1 LIKDDGFI
9 YEARGSVMFGIVV
22 ATHGEFGQDMVATLQ
37 MILGSSEGILAIALL
52 PSESLEGFKS
62 KMEEALNKV
71 DPKNEGALV
80 LVDMIGGTPFNVA
93 MLTAQTRPLQVV
105 TGVNLPMLIK
115 VATSQDEPNLESLAV
130 ETQKVAREGI
140 ATSIEMLK
148 RKKV

>member
-1 LIKDDGFI
+1 
-9 YEARGSVMFGIVV
+9 MFGIVV

-52 PSESLEGFKS
+52 PSESLEGFKT
-62 KMEEALNKV
+62 KMEEVLKKV
-71 DPKNEGALV
+71 DPENQGALV
-80 LVDMIGGTPFNVA
+80 LVDMVGGTPFNVA

-115 VATSQDEPNLESLAV
+115 VATSQDEPDLETLAV

-140 ATSIEMLK
+140 VTSVEMLK

>member
-1 LIKDDGFI
+1 
-9 YEARGSVMFGIVV
+9 MFGIVV

-62 KMEEALNKV
+62 QMEEALKKV
-71 DPKNEGALV
+71 DSKNQGALV

-115 VATSQDEPNLESLAV
+115 VATSQDEPNLETLAV

-140 ATSIEMLK
+140 ATSVEMLK
-148 RKKV
+148 NKKV

>member
-1 LIKDDGFI
+1 
-9 YEARGSVMFGIVV
+9 MFGIVV

-62 KMEEALNKV
+62 KMEEALKKV
-71 DPKNEGALV
+71 DSKNQGALV
-80 LVDMIGGTPFNVA
+80 LVDMVGGTPFNVA

-115 VATSQDEPNLESLAV
+115 VATSQDEPNLESQAI
-130 ETQKVAREGI
+130 EAQKAAREGI
-140 ATSIEMLK
+140 VTSVEMLK
-148 RKKV
+148 NKKV

>member
-1 LIKDDGFI
+1 
-9 YEARGSVMFGIVV
+9 MFGIVV

-52 PSESLEGFKS
+52 PSESLEGFKT
-62 KMEEALNKV
+62 KMEEVLKKV
-71 DPKNEGALV
+71 DPENQGALV
-80 LVDMIGGTPFNVA
+80 LVDMVGGTPFNVA

-115 VATSQDEPNLESLAV
+115 VATSQDEPNLETLAV

-140 ATSIEMLK
+140 ATSVEMLK
-148 RKKV
+148 NKKV

>member
-1 LIKDDGFI
+1 
-9 YEARGSVMFGIVV
+9 MFGIIV

-37 MILGSSEGILAIALL
+37 MILGSSEGVLAIALL

-62 KMEEALNKV
+62 KMEEALKKI
-71 DPKNEGALV
+71 DPENRGALV
-80 LVDMIGGTPFNVA
+80 LVDMVGGTPFNVA
-93 MLTAQTRPLQVV
+93 MLTSQTRPLQVV

-115 VATSQDEPNLESLAV
+115 AATSQDEPDLETLAV

>member
-1 LIKDDGFI
+1 
-9 YEARGSVMFGIVV
+9 MFGIVV

-37 MILGSSEGILAIALL
+37 MILGSSEGIQAIALL

-62 KMEEALNKV
+62 KMEETLKKV
-71 DPKNEGALV
+71 DSKNQGALV

-105 TGVNLPMLIK
+105 TGVNLPMLIQ
-115 VATSQDEPNLESLAV
+115 VATNQDEPNLETLAV

-140 ATSIEMLK
+140 VTSVEILK
-148 RKKV
+148 NKKV

>member
-1 LIKDDGFI
+1 
-9 YEARGSVMFGIVV
+9 MFGIVV
-22 ATHGEFGQDMVATLQ
+22 ATHGEFGQDMVATLR
-37 MILGSSEGILAIALL
+37 MILGSNEGILAIALL

-62 KMEEALNKV
+62 KMEEALKKV
-71 DPKNEGALV
+71 DPENRGVLV
-80 LVDMIGGTPFNVA
+80 LVDMVGGTPFNVA

-115 VATSQDEPNLESLAV
+115 VATSQDEPDLETLVA

-140 ATSIEMLK
+140 ATSVEMLK

>member
-1 LIKDDGFI
+1 
-9 YEARGSVMFGIVV
+9 MFGIVV

-62 KMEEALNKV
+62 KMEEALKKV
-71 DPKNEGALV
+71 DSENQGALV
-80 LVDMIGGTPFNVA
+80 LVDMVGGTPFNVA

-115 VATSQDEPNLESLAV
+115 VATSQDEPSLETLAA

-140 ATSIEMLK
+140 VTSVEMLK

>member
-1 LIKDDGFI
+1 
-9 YEARGSVMFGIVV
+9 MFGIVV

-62 KMEEALNKV
+62 QMEEALKKV
-71 DPKNEGALV
+71 DSKNQGALV

-115 VATSQDEPNLESLAV
+115 VATSQDEPDLETLAV

-140 ATSIEMLK
+140 ATSVEMLK
-148 RKKV
+148 SKKV